1 MKRFF
6 MLFTAA
12 AFICGTVSA
21 ATAVTTTTSSDEC
34 NKVNLENWKAKRIAV
49 YNERKALT
57 TSKNDKALK
66 TEKNAEHKKLTKKI
80 RSCAAKLKN
89 AKNK

>member
-21 ATAVTTTTSSDEC
+21 ATAVTNLDEC
-34 NKVNLENWKAKRIAV
+34 NKANLESWKAKRTAV
-49 YNERKALT
+49 YNERKVLT
-57 TSKNDKALK
+57 NSKNDKALR
-66 TEKNAEHKKLTKKI
+66 TIKNAEHKKLNKKI
-80 RSCAAKLKN
+80 RSCAAKLQNTKN
-89 AKNK
+89 